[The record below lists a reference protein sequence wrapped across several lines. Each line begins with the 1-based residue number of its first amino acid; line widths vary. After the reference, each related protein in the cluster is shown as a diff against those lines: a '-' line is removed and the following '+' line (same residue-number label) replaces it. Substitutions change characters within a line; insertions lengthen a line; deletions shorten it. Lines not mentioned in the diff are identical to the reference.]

1 MKTKYGSDDLEMAK
15 PQSSIFPITVTF
27 FIYAMNIL
35 QSLIKIGTMA
45 SKICESKKSHIMM
58 PVHFNN
64 NYLTLIKLKSVLIS
78 LNFLNNFN

>member
-27 FIYAMNIL
+27 SIYVMNIL

-45 SKICESKKSHIMM
+45 SKICESKK
-58 PVHFNN
+58 
-64 NYLTLIKLKSVLIS
+64 LIKLKSVLIS